1 MKNIILSPQK
11 TEYNEINSTRGTID
25 IVGCYPGYGATLG
38 NALRRVLLS
47 SLEGS
52 AAVSVRIEGVQHEFS
67 TLEYVREDIVQILLH
82 IKQIRFQLDSDE
94 PMKVF
99 LKMKGECVVTAG
111 DIETST
117 GITVVNPDHVIAHL
131 TDKKAKLEIEIEVQ
145 KGLGYVPVEQQER
158 EEKMLGVIAVDAIF
172 TPIKRVNFTVDNV
185 RVGKRTDY
193 EKIQLDIETDGTLS
207 PKEAFD
213 HAVLILV
220 NQFQSLIPSEKE
232 EEGKDAK

>member
-1 MKNIILSPQK
+1 
-11 TEYNEINSTRGTID
+11 
-25 IVGCYPGYGATLG
+25 
-38 NALRRVLLS
+38 VLLS

-99 LKMKGECVVTAG
+99 LKKKGECVVTAG

-117 GITVVNPDHVIAHL
+117 GIAVVNPDHIIAHL
-131 TDKKAKLEIEIEVQ
+131 TDKKAKFEMEIEVQ

-158 EEKMLGVIAVDAIF
+158 EEKMLGVIAIDAIF

-193 EKIQLDIETDGTLS
+193 EKIQLDIETDGTVS

-213 HAVLILV
+213 RAVHILV
-220 NQFQSLIPSEKE
+220 NQFQSLNPSEKE
-232 EEGKDAK
+232 MIDVK

>member
-11 TEYNEINSTRGTID
+11 TEYTEISTTRGTID
-25 IVGCYPGYGATLG
+25 IIGCYPGYGATLG

-82 IKQIRFQLDSDE
+82 IKQIRFQLDLDE

-99 LKMKGECVVTAG
+99 LKKKGECVVTAG

-117 GITVVNPDHVIAHL
+117 GIAVVNPDHIIAHL
-131 TDKKAKLEIEIEVQ
+131 TDKKAKFEMEIEVQ

-158 EEKMLGVIAVDAIF
+158 EEKMLGVIAIDAIF

-193 EKIQLDIETDGTLS
+193 EKIQLDIETDGTVS

-213 HAVLILV
+213 RAVHILV
-220 NQFQSLIPSEKE
+220 NQFQSLNPSEKE
-232 EEGKDAK
+232 MIDVK